1 MSSDGNNYTGTET
14 DADFGMKSAVFYGL
28 SQPDS
33 LISQQTQRSC
43 PSGNCTWDT
52 FTSLAVCS
60 GCNDLS
66 NQIEKKDLG
75 MTSPLTV
82 SLDTTNPGAFV
93 RQVTEY
99 RLPNGLT
106 GDSSILMTA
115 YGTGNEAESVS
126 FTSHDTLIWS
136 MTMMNFTVK
145 EKPTASFN
153 VSAIECGLWYCVN
166 SYNSTVK
173 NGDLAETIEPAPSKR
188 EPDSW
193 QPVLGPTDFGVVAP
207 PPNTIN
213 YDKIS
218 SSVRR
223 TDLQLGKGFNLSQTA
238 IYSISDLMSTTFA
251 SSVRISQKG
260 INAWVLAS
268 DGTTYSPTAMQSL
281 YNSQNLEATF
291 ASLAKSMTNN
301 IRQNS
306 DNNTVVNGK
315 EGKYLVLIQVRGWF
329 LTLPVILIVG
339 GAAFLTIVLHYTHK
353 SKIAVWGTN
362 ALPIVALGGKMGPVF
377 DDNDMRA
384 SKMEKDAKRQLVQFP
399 TLEQRRDFGRANT
412 TSRYGDYEMI
422 SPLRATVKQSPS
434 TGVVS
439 VVSDDA

>member
-1 MSSDGNNYTGTET
+1 MTNP
-14 DADFGMKSAVFYGL
+14 L
-28 SQPDS
+28 S
-33 LISQQTQRSC
+33 
-43 PSGNCTWDT
+43 
-52 FTSLAVCS
+52 
-60 GCNDLS
+60 
-66 NQIEKKDLG
+66 
-75 MTSPLTV
+75 MY
-82 SLDTTNPGAFV
+82 LDTTNPGAFLQ
-93 RQVTEY
+93 QVTEY

-115 YGTGNEAESVS
+115 YGTGNETESVS

-145 EKPTASFN
+145 EKPTASVS

-166 SYNSTVK
+166 SYMSAVK
-173 NGDLAETIEPAPSKR
+173 DGNLTETIELAPSKR

-193 QPVLGPTDFGVVAP
+193 RPVLGPMDMGVVAP

-213 YDKIS
+213 YDRIS

-223 TDLQLGKGFNLSQTA
+223 TDLQLGEGFNLSQAA
-238 IYSISDLMSTTFA
+238 IYSISDLMYATFA
-251 SSVRISQKG
+251 SPVRQKG
-260 INAWVLAS
+260 INANVLAI
-268 DGTTYSPTAMQSL
+268 DGTTYNPTAMQSL
-281 YNSQNLEATF
+281 YNSQDLEATF

-306 DNNTVVNGK
+306 DNNTVANGK
-315 EGKYLVLIQVRGWF
+315 EGKYMVLIQVRGWF

-339 GAAFLTIVLHYTHK
+339 GAVFLAIVLHYTHK

-377 DDNDMRA
+377 DDNDMRV
-384 SKMEKDAKRQLVQFP
+384 SKMEKYAKRQLVQFP

-412 TSRYGDYEMI
+412 TSRYGDYEMV
-422 SPLRATVKQSPS
+422 SPVRTTVKQSPS